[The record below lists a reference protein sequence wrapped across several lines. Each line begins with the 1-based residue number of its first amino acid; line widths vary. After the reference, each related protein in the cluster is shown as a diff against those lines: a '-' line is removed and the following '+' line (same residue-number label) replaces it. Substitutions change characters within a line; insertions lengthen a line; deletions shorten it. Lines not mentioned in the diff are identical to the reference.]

1 MNDTSAPTQGDIP
14 GTAPRRSKRKLA
26 LAIIAILGVGLGL
39 FLIVRPTAVVP
50 NVTIL
55 PNGLPSA
62 RRSFGILSRLPPSA
76 QHFGYRVKQ
85 GLFGSPEQINLN
97 ASILHFELPAQ
108 TICSKLSLGKADL
121 AGTNGLQ
128 VWILATNDLQ
138 KAYLHAASLSEIR
151 QLSSPRISTAH
162 GIRASLS
169 VTHMLAINGR
179 QTPIGLTLDCLPY
192 VRKKSI
198 DLTTLVT
205 VTEAITNT
213 IRDGLSSTNAA
224 ISVQTNCFIALRMQI
239 PSGAGA
245 FILQESAEGSSGK
258 GVFISF
264 SLPRTKR

>member
-1 MNDTSAPTQGDIP
+1 
-14 GTAPRRSKRKLA
+14 
-26 LAIIAILGVGLGL
+26 
-39 FLIVRPTAVVP
+39 
-50 NVTIL
+50 
-55 PNGLPSA
+55 
-62 RRSFGILSRLPPSA
+62 
-76 QHFGYRVKQ
+76 
-85 GLFGSPEQINLN
+85 
-97 ASILHFELPAQ
+97 
-108 TICSKLSLGKADL
+108 
-121 AGTNGLQ
+121 LQ